1 MVRSADSS
9 HTPLQSHDSDV
20 IHAHMFTRPH
30 SAKILFGL
38 YELPSFVNTACF
50 TLAHC
55 AQYDTVSL
63 SAVMNIRL
71 ESGVFL
77 KFVLTVSALYE

>member
-38 YELPSFVNTACF
+38 YELPSFVNSMLYPWPTVRS
-50 TLAHC
+50 
-55 AQYDTVSL
+55 DTVSL
-63 SAVMNIRL
+63 SAVVNIRL